1 VTWVVRC
8 DCGTDVKGETEED
21 IISNAQDHAKY
32 KHAMIVTREQAWAL
46 AEPE

>member
-1 VTWVVRC
+1 MTWVVRC
-8 DCGTDVKGETEED
+8 DCGTDVKGETEDE
-21 IISNAQDHAKY
+21 IIVNAQRHAEH